1 MCNSPAAGNNPDY
14 SRRRFSRK
22 GGMMKVLLLGP
33 PGSGKSTQAQQL
45 SRALSYFQV
54 STGNLI
60 RAHIQSDTELG
71 RSIKDCNDRG
81 ELVPD
86 DVILRITL
94 PNLEPAG
101 RWILDGFPRNEA
113 QAQALNEAL
122 KKRGISLSRVIALE
136 APDEELIER
145 IKGRLQSL
153 ATGWTY
159 HAEHAPPPDKHDNL
173 DSGPFVR
180 REDDTV
186 EATRRQLEIYHQEVE
201 PLKSHYEKQGILTV
215 VDARKL
221 IPEVTQD
228 ILQAL
233 SPARAS

>member
-1 MCNSPAAGNNPDY
+1 MCKKPAAGNNPDH
-14 SRRRFSRK
+14 SRRQSSWK

-33 PGSGKSTQAQQL
+33 PGSGKSTQAQRL

-86 DVILRITL
+86 DVILEITL

-113 QAQALNEAL
+113 QARALNEAL
-122 KKRGISLSRVIALE
+122 KRRGISLSRVIALE
-136 APDEELIER
+136 APDEELVER
-145 IKGRLQSL
+145 IKGRRQSL

-159 HAEHAPPPDKHDNL
+159 HAEHDPPPEKQDNL
-173 DSGPFVR
+173 DSGPFVP
-180 REDDTV
+180 REDDTP
-186 EATRRQLEIYHQEVE
+186 EAIQRQLELYHQEAE
-201 PLKSHYEKQGILTV
+201 PLKSHYEKREILTV
-215 VDARKL
+215 VDARKP
-221 IPEVTQD
+221 IPEVTHD

-233 SPARAS
+233 SPTRAG

>member
-1 MCNSPAAGNNPDY
+1 
-14 SRRRFSRK
+14 
-22 GGMMKVLLLGP
+22 MKVLLLGP
-33 PGSGKSTQAQQL
+33 LGSGKSTQAQQL

-122 KKRGISLSRVIALE
+122 KRRGISLSRVIALE
-136 APDEELIER
+136 APDGELIER
-145 IKGRLQSL
+145 IKGRRQSL

-159 HAEHAPPPDKHDNL
+159 HLEHDPPPKKRDDL
-173 DSGPFVR
+173 DAGPFVP
-180 REDDTV
+180 REDDTA
-186 EATRRQLEIYHQEVE
+186 EAVRRQLEIYHQEVE
-201 PLKSHYEKQGILTV
+201 PLKQHYEKQGILTV
-215 VDARKL
+215 VDARKP
-221 IPEVTQD
+221 IPEVTED

-233 SPARAS
+233 RPARAD

>member
-1 MCNSPAAGNNPDY
+1 
-14 SRRRFSRK
+14 
-22 GGMMKVLLLGP
+22 MKVLLLGP
-33 PGSGKSTQAQQL
+33 PGSGKSTQAQRL

-71 RSIKDCNDRG
+71 RSIKGYNDRG

-86 DVILRITL
+86 DVILKIIL

-113 QAQALNEAL
+113 QARELQAAL
-122 KKRGISLSRVIALE
+122 EKRDISLSRVIALE
-136 APDEELIER
+136 APDEDLTAR
-145 IKGRLQSL
+145 IKGRRQSL

-159 HAEHAPPPDKHDNL
+159 HVEYDPPPEKRGDL
-173 DSGPFVR
+173 DTGPFVR
-180 REDDTV
+180 REDDTP
-186 EATRRQLEIYHQEVE
+186 EAVRRQLELYHQEVE
-201 PLKSHYEKQGILTV
+201 PLKAHYEKQGILTAI
-215 VDARKL
+215 DARKP
-221 IPEVTQD
+221 IQEVTED

-233 SPARAS
+233 SPARAG